1 MNKVIVIVGPT
12 GVGKTDL
19 SIKLA
24 KYYNTSIISGDSV
37 QVYRSLNIG
46 SGKIK
51 KEEMNGVKHYLID
64 ILDPTDDYSVSD
76 FQKHARRIIDEISN
90 EGELPIIC
98 GGTGYYIKAALFDYE
113 FSNEKRTD
121 RYNNLTNEEIYDRLI
136 ELKDSHIPDV
146 HNRIRLLRHIEILES
161 KEEPLNKDIP
171 LYDYLFIGLTCDRQ
185 KLYEKINSRVDK
197 MIEEGLL
204 DEVKALY
211 DSNIQS
217 KSVQS
222 IGYKELYDY
231 YDGKCTLEEA
241 ISLIKQHS
249 RNFAKRQ
256 YTWFN
261 NQVHT
266 NWIDIDKE
274 DAFLKAK
281 ELIDEFIK

>member
-24 KYYNTSIISGDSV
+24 KHYNTSIISGDSV

-121 RYNNLTNEEIYDRLI
+121 RYNNLTNEEIYDRLM
-136 ELKDSHIPDV
+136 ELKDSHIPDI

-266 NWIDIDKE
+266 NWIDIDK
-274 DAFLKAK
+274 DNAFLKAK
-281 ELIDEFIK
+281 ALIDDFIK

>member
-1 MNKVIVIVGPT
+1 MKKVIVIVGPT

-24 KYYNTSIISGDSV
+24 KHYNTSIISGDSV
-37 QVYRSLNIG
+37 QVYRSLDIG

-51 KEEMNGVKHYLID
+51 KEEMSGVKHYLID
-64 ILDPTDDYSVSD
+64 ILNPTDDYSVSD

-90 EGELPIIC
+90 EGKLPIIC

-113 FSNEKRTD
+113 FSNEKRSD
-121 RYNNLTNEEIYDRLI
+121 KYNNLSNEEIYNRLI
-136 ELKDSHIPDV
+136 ELGDSHIPDV

-161 KEEPLNKDIP
+161 KEEPVNKDIP

-185 KLYEKINSRVDK
+185 KLYEKINNRVDK
-197 MIEEGLL
+197 MIDDGLL

-211 DSNIQS
+211 NLNIRS

-231 YDGKCTLEEA
+231 FDGKYSLDEA

-274 DAFLKAK
+274 DSFIKAK
-281 ELIDEFIK
+281 TLIDEFIK

>member
-161 KEEPLNKDIP
+161 KEEPLNKDSP

>member
-24 KYYNTSIISGDSV
+24 KHYNTSIISGDSV

-76 FQKHARRIIDEISN
+76 FQKHARRIIDEISS
-90 EGELPIIC
+90 EGKIPIIC

-266 NWIDIDKE
+266 NWIDIDK
-274 DAFLKAK
+274 DNAFLKAK
-281 ELIDEFIK
+281 ALIDEFIK